1 MKKGKEIKV
10 KVVYSEGF
18 RKRITES
25 CLQVLERREAM
36 ENLKGATTTCMQ
48 KSASQS

>member
-1 MKKGKEIKV
+1 MKKEIKV
-10 KVVYSEGF
+10 E
-18 RKRITES
+18 ITFSAGYEERFTRA
-25 CLQVLERREAM
+25 CLEALEHREAM